1 VFLDFELLGPNWDYF
16 KFCQIFYKL
25 IQTNFKHKTN
35 PFPSL
40 GPNPAGPTWAGRG
53 HSTQTPPRAPH
64 LGTELNIVTALS
76 RPRAVRPAAADPWTP
91 PNVFTSCR
99 RPLLSLSCGPA
110 TRSYPS
116 PSSSRAVVPAS
127 PNTPPRVCAPPR
139 ATLSSWL
146 TRTANTLFHPPSRI
160 AQPRS

>member
-1 VFLDFELLGPNWDYF
+1 MFLDFELLGPNWNYF

-25 IQTNFKHKTN
+25 IQTNFKPKTN

-53 HSTQTPPRAPH
+53 HSNQTSPRAPH

-99 RPLLSLSCGPA
+99 HPLLSLSCGP
-110 TRSYPS
+110 TTKSYPS
-116 PSSSRAVVPAS
+116 PSSSQAVVPAS
-127 PNTPPRVCAPPR
+127 PNTHALC
-139 ATLSSWL
+139 L
-146 TRTANTLFHPPSRI
+146 RTAPCHIVVLVDKDCQHPIPSTITRCP
-160 AQPRS
+160 AT